1 MLAFHI
7 AVPPTAMNNEGF
19 ITIVVTA
26 AARDKLSKATMVS
39 LVLLRKLIWRVRLSL
54 NGAKRYPDP
63 TTVEMKRRTEHDISA
78 VFSGEVVT
86 SEVEDDAN
94 ELRVAIDDKD
104 SNSHTSDLVDSLE
117 PGGIM
122 NKLDPWW

>member
-1 MLAFHI
+1 
-7 AVPPTAMNNEGF
+7 
-19 ITIVVTA
+19 
-26 AARDKLSKATMVS
+26 
-39 LVLLRKLIWRVRLSL
+39 LRKLIWRVRLSL

-122 NKLDPWW
+122 NKLGPWW